1 MANILRMDLYR
12 LVHGKSL
19 WIMLGVI
26 VCMAVVSAAFMAY
39 VSSPAY
45 LDSLQAAGASGTGG
59 IHIGITA
66 GNGPDA
72 GDDQDA
78 AEAAALMT
86 AGTSAEALVG
96 TLFLNGGGLAVLFV
110 IFIAIFLAAEFE
122 SGFSKNVFTVQPNRL
137 AFLATRTVEVVVLAA
152 AFVVVTVAAT
162 LATAFAAGF
171 ELAPIQP
178 WDLALW
184 GALVT
189 LALAGF
195 GMLTALVTWLTR
207 KMAPSLVVGILLG
220 AGIATLLVQGLV
232 LLVPSASF
240 VADCTLSACM
250 ASLALGVDQAGGLSS
265 LHIALTALAFIA
277 ASVALGGV
285 ALQKKDV

>member
-1 MANILRMDLYR
+1 
-12 LVHGKSL
+12 
-19 WIMLGVI
+19 
-26 VCMAVVSAAFMAY
+26 
-39 VSSPAY
+39 
-45 LDSLQAAGASGTGG
+45 
-59 IHIGITA
+59 
-66 GNGPDA
+66 
-72 GDDQDA
+72 
-78 AEAAALMT
+78 MT